1 MQVPV
6 DVVCLEGGLMVD
18 ESLITGESEFI
29 KKHVGDEIYSGSLVM
44 QGNTKVQVVSVGDNT
59 YVSKLTVEAKTFG
72 MAESQIQKNID
83 RILKWITII
92 ILPATIAVFLD
103 QYNFMEIIGTNAV
116 ILKAVAA
123 MIGIM
128 PERSRSAN

>member
-1 MQVPV
+1 MSVIRDGLESQIDKEALVLEDILYLKKGMQVPV
-6 DVVCLEGGLMVD
+6 DVVCLEDGLMVD

-44 QGNTKVQVVSVGDNT
+44 QGNTKVQDVSVGDNT
-59 YVSKLTVEAKTFG
+59 YVSKLSVEAKIFG
-72 MAESQIQKNID
+72 MAKSQIQKNID

-103 QYNFMEIIGTNAV
+103 
-116 ILKAVAA
+116 
-123 MIGIM
+123 
-128 PERSRSAN
+128 

>member
-1 MQVPV
+1 M
-6 DVVCLEGGLMVD
+6 
-18 ESLITGESEFI
+18 
-29 KKHVGDEIYSGSLVM
+29 
-44 QGNTKVQVVSVGDNT
+44 TK
-59 YVSKLTVEAKTFG
+59 
-72 MAESQIQKNID
+72 SQIQKNID

-103 QYNFMEIIGTNAV
+103 QYNFLEIIGTNAV

-128 PERSRSAN
+128 PEGLVLLTSVALAAGVLKLSTLGTLT